1 MAVQGGLGTTTCVH
15 EARGPGGTGAGCGG
29 VRRARGAADGGRSA
43 GRWATRSGTVRSVL
57 SVLAQ
62 DPTGLSSPVGRLV
75 VLAGLLAA
83 LVLLLRWWWQGRGR

>member
-1 MAVQGGLGTTTCVH
+1 
-15 EARGPGGTGAGCGG
+15 
-29 VRRARGAADGGRSA
+29 VRRARGAADAGRSA
-43 GRWATRSGTVRSVL
+43 GRWAARSGTVRSVL